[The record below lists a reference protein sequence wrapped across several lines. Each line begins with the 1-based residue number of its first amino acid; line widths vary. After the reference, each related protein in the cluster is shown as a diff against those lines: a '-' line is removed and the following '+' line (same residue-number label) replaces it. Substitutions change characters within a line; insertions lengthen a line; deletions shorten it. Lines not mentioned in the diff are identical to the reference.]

1 MRVIKDGAKRK
12 VSTID
17 SIFVGSGTPTP
28 LPPEDSNLTGLPNMA
43 QKIKG
48 AKSGV
53 NKEARHTKTATTG
66 IHSAKTEQTWV
77 KIGLN

>member
-1 MRVIKDGAKRK
+1 MLKMIGIYESDKGWARRK

-17 SIFVGSGTPTP
+17 SIFVGSGTPMP
-28 LPPEDSNLTGLPNMA
+28 LPPKDSNLTGVPKAA

-53 NKEARHTKTATTG
+53 NREA
-66 IHSAKTEQTWV
+66 
-77 KIGLN
+77 